1 MASFFQCISLRLLLL
16 LRIAFSMSLGY
27 KKIKFVLGEIIC
39 IMGLDYHTYVALAHF
54 AEMYNVERLAF
65 GITRKLLC
73 LTIQR

>member
-1 MASFFQCISLRLLLL
+1 
-16 LRIAFSMSLGY
+16 MSLGY

-73 LTIQR
+73 LTIQRWYQDWRQLKDVICIAKSD